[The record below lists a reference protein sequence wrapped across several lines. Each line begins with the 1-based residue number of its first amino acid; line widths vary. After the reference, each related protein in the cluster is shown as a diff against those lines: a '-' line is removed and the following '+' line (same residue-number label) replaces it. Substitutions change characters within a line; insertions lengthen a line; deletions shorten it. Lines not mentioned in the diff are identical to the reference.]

1 MPSRISPM
9 RRAVFL
15 AAGAVTLSTILAL
28 SLPGIAVENNSSK
41 QESGKQDSA
50 KQESSK
56 PDPSKQDAP
65 KPDASK
71 QAAAKGKRI
80 DITFDDLKFGIE
92 KGQKYKPEML
102 TDRIKELDGKPVK
115 LRGFMLPGY
124 SQRNITEFVLVRDNL
139 ECCFGPG
146 AALYDCIVVKL
157 KDTKANFSIKPIAV
171 EGIFSVNVMEDPD
184 GNHLAVFQLD
194 GTKVQ

>member
-1 MPSRISPM
+1 MTFRNSPM
-9 RRAVFL
+9 KRAVFIS
-15 AAGAVTLSTILAL
+15 AAAVALSTVLML
-28 SLPGIAVENNSSK
+28 GLPGVAVENSSSK
-41 QESGKQDSA
+41 QEAGKKEPAS
-50 KQESSK
+50 E
-56 PDPSKQDAP
+56 
-65 KPDASK
+65 DASK
-71 QAAAKGKRI
+71 VTAPKIAVGKGKRA

-102 TDRIKELDGKPVK
+102 TDRIKELEGKPVK
-115 LRGFMLPGY
+115 LRGFMLP
-124 SQRNITEFVLVRDNL
+124 SFQQRGITEFILVRDNL

-157 KDTKANFSIKPIAV
+157 KGITATYSIKPIAV
-171 EGIFSVNVMEDPD
+171 EGVFSVNVMEDPD